1 MTKKLFFLFL
11 LPLLAHAD
19 WGKTGHRVI
28 GEIAAHHLKPE
39 AKKAISALLEGR
51 SLARIGTW
59 ADEIRSNPDYDAYVI
74 WHYVNLPLDKRY
86 EEVEHQGEN
95 VVTAI
100 EACIKGLK
108 DPSTP
113 QVKKAFYLKYLV
125 HCLAD
130 LHQPL
135 HTGRPEDKGG
145 NTIKLK
151 YFGRSTNLH
160 RLWDSDMINDYQMS
174 YTELAKSLMERENA
188 EVTIG
193 TAVDWANESHEEVVE
208 IYAKV
213 IDGDRLGYLYN
224 YENLPLVKD
233 QLYKA
238 GIRLAAVLNEI
249 FA

>member
-1 MTKKLFFLFL
+1 MTKKLFFLLL

-28 GEIAAHHLKPE
+28 GEIAAHHLKPK

-113 QVKKAFYLKYLV
+113 QAKKAF
-125 HCLAD
+125 
-130 LHQPL
+130 
-135 HTGRPEDKGG
+135 TS
-145 NTIKLK
+145 
-151 YFGRSTNLH
+151 STWFTAWPICTNP
-160 RLWDSDMINDYQMS
+160 
-174 YTELAKSLMERENA
+174 YTQ
-188 EVTIG
+188 
-193 TAVDWANESHEEVVE
+193 AVRKTKEAIPSNSN
-208 IYAKV
+208 I
-213 IDGDRLGYLYN
+213 
-224 YENLPLVKD
+224 
-233 QLYKA
+233 
-238 GIRLAAVLNEI
+238 LAAAPTFTVSGI
-249 FA
+249 QT